1 MAANKE
7 DLAVDLLRMLMDS
20 FDTELH
26 EMKQLIEMEDF
37 PQLEHV
43 LHRLYG
49 ATRYVGVPNLQEA
62 TGTFEQFVS
71 TLRKERRKA
80 DEQFVQETIKRFN
93 ELKVV
98 IEQVQHAAQQIL
110 IKHSP

>member
-1 MAANKE
+1 M
-7 DLAVDLLRMLMDS
+7 
-20 FDTELH
+20 
-26 EMKQLIEMEDF
+26 
-37 PQLEHV
+37 
-43 LHRLYG
+43 
-49 ATRYVGVPNLQEA
+49 YVFSMQEA

-80 DEQFVQETIKRFN
+80 DEQFIQETIKRFN

-110 IKHSP
+110 IKHNS

>member
-1 MAANKE
+1 
-7 DLAVDLLRMLMDS
+7 MDG

-43 LHRLYG
+43 TPSGMVQHMS
-49 ATRYVGVPNLQEA
+49 VPNLQEA

-80 DEQFVQETIKRFN
+80 DEQFVQETIKVSMNSKSGLNKYNMWYSKF
-93 ELKVV
+93 
-98 IEQVQHAAQQIL
+98 
-110 IKHSP
+110 

>member
-1 MAANKE
+1 MS
-7 DLAVDLLRMLMDS
+7 LLLLVSWVHRHS
-20 FDTELH
+20 
-26 EMKQLIEMEDF
+26 
-37 PQLEHV
+37 V
-43 LHRLYG
+43 LHH
-49 ATRYVGVPNLQEA
+49 TDGVPNLQEA

>member
-1 MAANKE
+1 MQCHGNQHSAAGSGPE
-7 DLAVDLLRMLMDS
+7 
-20 FDTELH
+20 
-26 EMKQLIEMEDF
+26 
-37 PQLEHV
+37 
-43 LHRLYG
+43 
-49 ATRYVGVPNLQEA
+49 
-62 TGTFEQFVS
+62 TFEQFVS